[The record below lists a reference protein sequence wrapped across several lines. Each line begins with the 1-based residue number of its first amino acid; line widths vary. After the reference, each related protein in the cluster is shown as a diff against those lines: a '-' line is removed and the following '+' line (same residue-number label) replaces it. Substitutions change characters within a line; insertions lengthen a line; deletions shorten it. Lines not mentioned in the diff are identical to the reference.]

1 MAKENAHSAH
11 ASAIGYL
18 YQARLA
24 LLKGIQAIPESPD
37 LELSIETFDD
47 VSFETHGEPVELI
60 QTKHH
65 LDTSGNLTDASV
77 DLWKTLRIWIKR
89 VSEAVE
95 TLPRFVLMT
104 TSSASDGS
112 AASFLRA
119 DDRDE
124 QKADAILLEVCESS
138 TNEKNIAAYAAYKAL
153 LPSQR
158 LRLLRAI
165 TILDNAP
172 NILDV
177 HGDICQAVRH
187 AAPRAHIEVFV
198 ERLEGWWFGVVINAL
213 ATGGKSIKVLAI
225 DGRIDELREDFH
237 RNALPVDHASATPTP
252 EIVADL
258 DKRPFVE
265 QLRKINIGPQR
276 IEYAM
281 RDYYRASEQRARWV
295 REYLLVDGELSR
307 YERELK
313 EAWEPRFATMVDE
326 LPLECDAKAK
336 AIAGASVYKWVEH
349 EAVLPFRSV
358 SQSFL
363 TRGSYHI
370 LANQYI
376 VGWHPDYLVDAP
388 AKDGEEE

>member
-11 ASAIGYL
+11 ASAVGYL

-47 VSFETHGEPVELI
+47 VSFEAAGEPVELI

-65 LDTSGNLTDASV
+65 LGTSGNLTDASV

-89 VSEAVE
+89 VSETVE
-95 TLPRFVLMT
+95 SPPRFVLMT
-104 TSSASDGS
+104 TSSAPDGS
-112 AASFLRA
+112 AASFLRV
-119 DDRDE
+119 DHRDE
-124 QKADAILLEVCESS
+124 QKADAILLEVCDSS
-138 TNEKNIAAYAAYKAL
+138 TNEKNIAAYTAYNAL

-158 LRLLRAI
+158 LRLLRSI
-165 TILDNAP
+165 TILDRAP

-177 HGDICQAVRH
+177 HDDICQAVRH
-187 AAPRAHIEVFV
+187 AAPRAQIEIFV

-237 RNALPVDHASATPTP
+237 RDALPIDHASVTPTP

-295 REYLLVDGELSR
+295 REYLLVDGELNR

-326 LPLECDAKAK
+326 LPSECDAKAK
-336 AIAGASVYKWVEH
+336 AVAGASVYKWVEH

-376 VGWHPDYLVDAP
+376 VGWHPDYLIDGP

>member
-1 MAKENAHSAH
+1 M
-11 ASAIGYL
+11 
-18 YQARLA
+18 
-24 LLKGIQAIPESPD
+24 
-37 LELSIETFDD
+37 
-47 VSFETHGEPVELI
+47 
-60 QTKHH
+60 
-65 LDTSGNLTDASV
+65 
-77 DLWKTLRIWIKR
+77 
-89 VSEAVE
+89 
-95 TLPRFVLMT
+95 
-104 TSSASDGS
+104 
-112 AASFLRA
+112 
-119 DDRDE
+119 
-124 QKADAILLEVCESS
+124 
-138 TNEKNIAAYAAYKAL
+138 NIAAYAAYKAL

-165 TILDNAP
+165 RIFDSAP

-177 HGDICQAVRH
+177 HDDICHEVRH

-225 DGRIDELREDFH
+225 DDRIDALREDFH
-237 RNALPVDHASATPTP
+237 RNSLPVDHASATPTQ

-265 QLRKINIGPQR
+265 QLRKINIGTQR

-295 REYLLVDGELSR
+295 REQLLVDGELNH

-313 EAWEPRFATMVDE
+313 EAWEPRFATMIDE
-326 LPLECDAKAK
+326 LPPDCDAKAK
-336 AIAGASVYKWVEH
+336 ALAGASVYKWVEH
-349 EAVLPFRSV
+349 EAALPFRSV

-376 VGWHPDYLVDAP
+376 VGWHPEYLIDSSD
-388 AKDGEEE
+388 KDGEEK

>member
-11 ASAIGYL
+11 ASAVGYL

-47 VSFETHGEPVELI
+47 VSFEAGGEPVELI

-65 LDTSGNLTDASV
+65 LGTGGNLADASL

-89 VSEAVE
+89 VSETVE
-95 TLPRFVLMT
+95 TLPRLVLMT

-119 DDRDE
+119 NDRNE
-124 QKADAILLEVCESS
+124 QKADAILLEVCDSS
-138 TNEKNIAAYAAYKAL
+138 INEKNIAAYAAYKAL
-153 LPSQR
+153 LSSQR

-165 TILDNAP
+165 TILDSSP

-177 HGDICQAVRH
+177 HDEICQAVRH
-187 AAPRAHIEVFV
+187 AAPRAHIEIFV

-237 RNALPVDHASATPTP
+237 RDALPIDHASTTPTS

-295 REYLLVDGELSR
+295 REYLLVDGELNR

-326 LPLECDAKAK
+326 LPPECDAKSK

-376 VGWHPDYLVDAP
+376 VGWHPDYQMDGP
-388 AKDGEEE
+388 TKDGEEE